1 MIDSVRDY
9 ISNCPYLDV
18 FTEVNVNYLVDKVKA
33 YSVNEGASYN
43 PIITTD
49 ILGNEESQFQF
60 TFDAKFYWNDEIA
73 NNVDNSNFFENFS
86 NWLRENNNNK
96 IFPIIGSDDISITSI
111 SANSN
116 GYIFDTSSD
125 EAIYRISCVMNYTRW
140 NND

>member
-9 ISNCPYLDV
+9 IANCPYLDD
-18 FTEVNVNYLVDKVKA
+18 FTEVNVNYLVNKVKA

-96 IFPIIGSDDISITSI
+96 IFPTIGSDDISITSI

-125 EAIYRISCVMNYTRW
+125 EAIYRISCVMKYTRW

>member
-9 ISNCPYLDV
+9 IANCPYLDD
-18 FTEVNVNYLVDKVKA
+18 FTEVNVNYLVNKVKA

-73 NNVDNSNFFENFS
+73 NNVDNSNFFDNFS

-96 IFPIIGSDDISITSI
+96 IFPTIGSDDISITSI

-116 GYIFDTSSD
+116 GYIFDT
-125 EAIYRISCVMNYTRW
+125 YRISCVMNYTRW

>member
-9 ISNCPYLDV
+9 IANCPYLDD
-18 FTEVNVNYLVDKVKA
+18 FTEVNVNYLVNKVKA

-60 TFDAKFYWNDEIA
+60 TFDAKFYWNDETA

-96 IFPIIGSDDISITSI
+96 IFPTIGSDDISITSI

>member
-9 ISNCPYLDV
+9 IANCPYLDN
-18 FTEVNVNYLVDKVKA
+18 FTEVNVNYLVNKVKA

-96 IFPIIGSDDISITSI
+96 IFPTIGSDDISITSI

>member
-9 ISNCPYLDV
+9 IANCPYLDD

-73 NNVDNSNFFENFS
+73 TNVDNSNFFENFS

-96 IFPIIGSDDISITSI
+96 IFPTIGSDDISITSI

>member
-9 ISNCPYLDV
+9 IANCPYLDD

-96 IFPIIGSDDISITSI
+96 IFPTIGSDDISITSI

>member
-9 ISNCPYLDV
+9 ISNCPYLDD
-18 FTEVNVNYLVDKVKA
+18 FTEVNVNYLVNKVKA

-96 IFPIIGSDDISITSI
+96 IFPTIGSDDISITSI

>member
-1 MIDSVRDY
+1 MIESVREY
-9 ISNCPYLDV
+9 IESCPYLDE

-33 YSVNEGASYN
+33 YSVNEGISYN
-43 PIITTD
+43 PVINED

-73 NNVDNSNFFENFS
+73 NNVDNSTFFENFS
-86 NWLRENNNNK
+86 NWLRENNKNK
-96 IFPIIGSDDISITSI
+96 VFPTIASDNISITSI
-111 SANSN
+111 IANSN
-116 GYIFDTSSD
+116 GYIFDSSND

>member
-9 ISNCPYLDV
+9 ISNCPYLDD

-60 TFDAKFYWNDEIA
+60 TFDAKFYWNDETA

-96 IFPIIGSDDISITSI
+96 IFPTIGSDDISITSI

>member
-9 ISNCPYLDV
+9 IANCPYLDD

-96 IFPIIGSDDISITSI
+96 IFPTIGSDDISITSI

-140 NND
+140 NI

>member
-9 ISNCPYLDV
+9 IANCPYLDD
-18 FTEVNVNYLVDKVKA
+18 FTDVNVNYLVNKVKA

-96 IFPIIGSDDISITSI
+96 IFPTIGSDDISITSI

>member
-1 MIDSVRDY
+1 M
-9 ISNCPYLDV
+9 N
-18 FTEVNVNYLVDKVKA
+18 KVKA

-60 TFDAKFYWNDEIA
+60 TFDAKFHWNDEIA

-96 IFPIIGSDDISITSI
+96 IFPTIGSDDISITSI

>member
-9 ISNCPYLDV
+9 IANCPYLDN
-18 FTEVNVNYLVDKVKA
+18 FTEVNVNYLVNKVKA

-60 TFDAKFYWNDEIA
+60 TFDAKFHWNDEIA

-96 IFPIIGSDDISITSI
+96 IFPTIGSDDISITSI

>member
-9 ISNCPYLDV
+9 ISNCPYLDD

-96 IFPIIGSDDISITSI
+96 IFPTIGSDDISITSI

>member
-9 ISNCPYLDV
+9 IANCPYLDD

-60 TFDAKFYWNDEIA
+60 TFDAKFYWNDETA

-96 IFPIIGSDDISITSI
+96 IFPTIGSDDISITSI

>member
-9 ISNCPYLDV
+9 IANCPYLDD

-43 PIITTD
+43 PIIATD

-60 TFDAKFYWNDEIA
+60 TFDAKFHWNDEIA

-96 IFPIIGSDDISITSI
+96 IFPTIGSDDISITSI

>member
-9 ISNCPYLDV
+9 IANCPYLDD
-18 FTEVNVNYLVDKVKA
+18 FTEVNVNYLVNKVKA

-60 TFDAKFYWNDEIA
+60 TFDAKFHWNDEIA

-96 IFPIIGSDDISITSI
+96 IFPTIGSDDISITSI

-125 EAIYRISCVMNYTRW
+125 EAIYRISCVMNYTSW

>member
-9 ISNCPYLDV
+9 ISNCPYLDD

-60 TFDAKFYWNDEIA
+60 TFDAKFHWNDEIA

-96 IFPIIGSDDISITSI
+96 IFPTIGSDDISITSI

>member
-96 IFPIIGSDDISITSI
+96 IFPTIGSDDISITSI

>member
-9 ISNCPYLDV
+9 IASCPYLDD

-60 TFDAKFYWNDEIA
+60 TFDAKFYWNDETA

-96 IFPIIGSDDISITSI
+96 IFPTIGSDDISITSI

>member
-9 ISNCPYLDV
+9 IANCPYLDD
-18 FTEVNVNYLVDKVKA
+18 FTEVNVNYLVNKVKA

-60 TFDAKFYWNDEIA
+60 TFDAKFHWNDEIA

-96 IFPIIGSDDISITSI
+96 IFPTIGSDDISITSI